1 MQSTDKPPCAL
12 PAPPCSR
19 RHKSP
24 SSLPAVSSPSRRR
37 RRDAVLR
44 SGANERPGAPRLPA
58 LQRLSL
64 QSREPGAWNGLTPS
78 AHVSLFP
85 SGVCV
90 RLGLLS
96 QENPCGLLL
105 AFPLSSLYSASFLCP
120 HCQLCSLLS
129 RTMQFPRN
137 GFLRPIHQDAV
148 FLCLSLPVALPF

>member
-1 MQSTDKPPCAL
+1 MQKLKPSCWPEVRGGF
-12 PAPPCSR
+12 SGR
-19 RHKSP
+19 GWSP
-24 SSLPAVSSPSRRR
+24 ELHAAAQAV
-37 RRDAVLR
+37 ATFL
-44 SGANERPGAPRLPA
+44 GPRLPA

-129 RTMQFPRN
+129 RKMQFPRN
-137 GFLRPIHQDAV
+137 GFLCPIHHNAV